1 MGEYVLESKDRIAEP
16 HDRRITFEVEKT
28 VYERDN
34 NTCRL
39 CGWQRE
45 KWTRKDPRILELHH
59 IKEHVKGGAN
69 VAQNL
74 VVLCSK
80 CHDEIHA
87 GRKKLP
93 RNIIG

>member
-1 MGEYVLESKDRIAEP
+1 MGEYVLESKDRIAES
-16 HDRRITFEVEKT
+16 HDRRIPFEVQKT

-34 NTCRL
+34 NTCRF
-39 CGWQRE
+39 CGWRRE

-59 IKEHVKGGAN
+59 IQEHVAGGAN

-74 VVLCSK
+74 IVLCSK